1 MWTDTHYYRFPDQA
15 TAEAMALPETY
26 AIDVVGVISISQ
38 TSAEGEAVTVQ
49 ELPGYHVNAR
59 WIGIEP
65 EAWEAYRIPAPN
77 NPVRVFA

>member
-15 TAEAMALPETY
+15 TAEGMALPDIC
-26 AIDVVGVISISQ
+26 AIDHVGVIEG
-38 TSAEGEAVTVQ
+38 AEGH
-49 ELPGYHVNAR
+49 HVNAR
-59 WIGIEP
+59 WWGEEP

>member
-15 TAEAMALPETY
+15 TAEAMAVPETC
-26 AIDVVGVISISQ
+26 AIDHVGAIEG
-38 TSAEGEAVTVQ
+38 AE
-49 ELPGYHVNAR
+49 GYHVNAR
-59 WIGIEP
+59 WWGIEP